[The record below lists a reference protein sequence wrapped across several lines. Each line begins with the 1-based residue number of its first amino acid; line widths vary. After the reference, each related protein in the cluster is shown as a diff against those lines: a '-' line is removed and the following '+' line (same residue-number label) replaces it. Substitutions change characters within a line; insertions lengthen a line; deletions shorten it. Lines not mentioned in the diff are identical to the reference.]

1 MKLRYSEAFYSVQG
15 EGKFVGVPSVFLR
28 TFGCNFRCMNFGVD
42 KSVGDRWDQH
52 ARGERYNAEVK
63 ALIDAGVHETTEKF
77 EDLPIVHTGCDTYA
91 SIYPE
96 FKDFNK
102 LATIDEVVDHLL
114 SLLPEGKW
122 TMDNGQDV
130 HLILTGG
137 EPLLAWQ
144 RLYVELFEHPKMK
157 DLKNVTIE
165 TNTTQTLHSDFAE
178 YLSTQGRFT
187 VTLNTSALKD
197 ASQLHFH
204 AVQSSPLVEN
214 LGKMLLSLKLLANTL
229 MYLIVT
235 FILSLWLPIKTMLTK
250 LLELFSYTGIP
261 GWNVQYI
268 LCRWA
273 DAVKNIPSM
282 FKKSR
287 TSVCDEDGDS
297 APDSTYRY
305 SGMPG
310 GLSKEDYELLQGKKI
325 TEEQY
330 DKIRKQL

>member
-42 KSVGDRWDQH
+42 TKKDRWAQH
-52 ARGERYNAEVK
+52 AEGNRYNAEVK
-63 ALIDAGVHETTEKF
+63 ALIDAGVHETTDKF

-102 LATIDEVVDHLL
+102 LATIDEVVEHLI

-157 DLKNVTIE
+157 DLKNVTFE
-165 TNTTQTLHSDFAE
+165 TNTTQHLHEDFKR
-178 YLSTQGRFT
+178 YLSNDARFKTTFSCSPKLSVSGESWSDAIVPAVASDYASVTNSSQYLKFVVASMDDFDEVGR
-187 VTLNTSALKD
+187 
-197 ASQLHFH
+197 
-204 AVQSSPLVEN
+204 AVQEYRDAGVECPVYLMPLGGRSEEYSLNVKDVAEACMERGWRFSPRLHI
-214 LGKMLLSLKLLANTL
+214 SLFGNAWGT
-229 MYLIVT
+229 
-235 FILSLWLPIKTMLTK
+235 
-250 LLELFSYTGIP
+250 
-261 GWNVQYI
+261 
-268 LCRWA
+268 
-273 DAVKNIPSM
+273 
-282 FKKSR
+282 
-287 TSVCDEDGDS
+287 
-297 APDSTYRY
+297 
-305 SGMPG
+305 
-310 GLSKEDYELLQGKKI
+310 
-325 TEEQY
+325 
-330 DKIRKQL
+330 